1 MLLFWYSS
9 ELYNFIYS
17 HNYVFFRA
25 KSRFTLNV
33 YALYNI
39 IIMKKFIKISIILF
53 FACTNVFAG
62 TDGENQLSKKNKP
75 TKDCFE
81 PLNRATFA
89 LNTSLDKTIF
99 KPIAK
104 GYRSLPVPIKTGTS
118 NVLENLS
125 NLITIPNNVM
135 QGEIKKAGIN
145 TGRLAINTTI
155 GILGIFNVAET
166 LGFPEYEKEDY
177 GQTFGVWG
185 VGPGCYL
192 VIPVL
197 GPSTVR
203 DTIGSF
209 VNVMGGD
216 PWYNASVNGNNEYLD
231 DQVYA
236 ASKILTAI
244 DFRAKNI
251 ESLDNLEKNSIDFYA
266 SVRSLY
272 LQDRQRKIKNTTNS
286 SNSLVDEDWEE
297 IDNY

>member
-1 MLLFWYSS
+1 
-9 ELYNFIYS
+9 
-17 HNYVFFRA
+17 
-25 KSRFTLNV
+25 
-33 YALYNI
+33 
-39 IIMKKFIKISIILF
+39 MKKFLKLSIITLMLSTS
-53 FACTNVFAG
+53 AFAG
-62 TDGENQLSKKNKP
+62 TDGENELSKKAKQ

-89 LNTSLDKTIF
+89 LNQGLDKVVFKPVAKVYRVLPSPVRTGASNSLD
-99 KPIAK
+99 
-104 GYRSLPVPIKTGTS
+104 
-118 NVLENLS
+118 NLS
-125 NLITIPNNVM
+125 TLVTIPNNLL
-135 QGEIKKAGIN
+135 QGDFKSAGIN
-145 TGRLAINTTI
+145 TARFLINTTVGII
-155 GILGIFNVAET
+155 GIIDIAQMI
-166 LGFPEYEKEDY
+166 GFPEYEKEDY
-177 GQTFGVWG
+177 GQTLGALG

-192 VIPVL
+192 VLPVI